1 MFLKSLIAVAT
12 VASAVSFASVPAKAE
27 TTVDVGIGIGL
38 GGFYP
43 GDGYGY
49 GDDGYADDY
58 PVYPRHRR
66 RHFDDYA
73 PVLSYGVSCNRG
85 RNIVRSEGFRNV
97 RAYDC
102 SAPTYAYKAWRD
114 GELYR
119 VKVSY
124 RGRIISVRPI
134 Y

>member
-1 MFLKSLIAVAT
+1 MFVKSLIAVAAI
-12 VASAVSFASVPAKAE
+12 ASVVSFASVPAKAE
-27 TTVDVGIGIGL
+27 TTVDIGIGL
-38 GGFYP
+38 GLGGYYP

-49 GDDGYADDY
+49 VDDGYPGDY
-58 PVYPRHRR
+58 PAYPRHRR

-73 PVLSYGVSCNRG
+73 PVMSYGVSCNRG
-85 RNIVRSEGFRNV
+85 RSIVRNEGFRNV

-102 SAPTYAYKAWRD
+102 SAPTYGYKAWRD
-114 GELYR
+114 GELYQ